1 MGVGAVLDHNAF
13 AYLSLLHARA
23 ALQRAE
29 ASPRWSRTLRG
40 VCSPSPI
47 TGACQ
52 DVSQLAELKQSDSD
66 FPNIEMDRHKEFWDA
81 IRLAHG
87 RKSQLPKSREIGSLT
102 VKSDVQ
108 PALLGRHGYLDRR
121 HPVDQPEHAVGKG
134 ESPDRRDGEG
144 DELL

>member
-1 MGVGAVLDHNAF
+1 VVAQDLARRLLTEPDH
-13 AYLSLLHARA
+13 
-23 ALQRAE
+23 
-29 ASPRWSRTLRG
+29 RG
-40 VCSPSPI
+40 V
-47 TGACQ
+47 AKML
-52 DVSQLAELKQSDSD
+52 SQLAELKQSDSD
-66 FPNIEMDRHKEFWDA
+66 FPNIEMDCHKEFWDA

-108 PALLGRHGYLDRR
+108 PALLGCIGDLDRC

-144 DELL
+144 DELLQKEAAVAGD